1 MNLATLSQLGAGGV
15 VAIIAGL
22 YAFAKAVSWIT
33 NVNNDRKRLEADAE
47 RQREKQ
53 REDRERLEADAERQR
68 EKQREDRKRLEA
80 NAERQ
85 REKQRE
91 DRERLE
97 ADAERQRED
106 TRRLQ
111 VDAEKR
117 RKLAAKLRAD
127 NRHFKAFMAEV
138 RGQLE
143 SITRAL
149 GQLGVKGASIANS
162 QSPLTLNDFGQEISQ
177 AFGAKAWAEAHM
189 DDVREKVAGKSAYD
203 IQQFCFDYVTE
214 NILTKDELQR
224 AKSIT
229 FENGTILLNVLRV
242 LAFELRDLLLT
253 EGEVD
258 ALVAPAQPL
267 HT

>member
-1 MNLATLSQLGAGGV
+1 MS
-15 VAIIAGL
+15 
-22 YAFAKAVSWIT
+22 
-33 NVNNDRKRLEADAE
+33 NNDRKRLEADAE

-53 REDRERLEADAERQR
+53 REDRERLEANAERQREKQKEDRERLEADAERQR
-68 EKQREDRKRLEA
+68 EKQREDRERLEA

-91 DRERLE
+91 DRERLEANAERLE

-143 SITRAL
+143 SITRAF

-253 EGEVD
+253 EGEVEVD